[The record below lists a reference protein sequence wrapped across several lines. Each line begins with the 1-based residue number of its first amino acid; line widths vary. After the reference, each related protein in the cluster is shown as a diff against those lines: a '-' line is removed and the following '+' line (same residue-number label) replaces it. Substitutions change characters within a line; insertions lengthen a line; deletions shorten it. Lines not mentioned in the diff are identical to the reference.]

1 MEKGG
6 EREMRKMLLTPLMLC
21 FVALLSALSMPA
33 VSAQPNE
40 PLRCDVSFQL
50 NWDWVGFG
58 GSSPYTWI
66 GTISG
71 DIEGTVTLSLIS
83 ASFPGITEHYS
94 ETWIITTTYGS
105 ITMYQEGVWSFKSF
119 EFKSNGW
126 ITAATGAWAYLLE
139 SDAHVRGV
147 TTPFPVPPPT
157 PVTAAGIM
165 WIGGFGPE

>member
-1 MEKGG
+1 
-6 EREMRKMLLTPLMLC
+6 MRKMLLTPLMLC